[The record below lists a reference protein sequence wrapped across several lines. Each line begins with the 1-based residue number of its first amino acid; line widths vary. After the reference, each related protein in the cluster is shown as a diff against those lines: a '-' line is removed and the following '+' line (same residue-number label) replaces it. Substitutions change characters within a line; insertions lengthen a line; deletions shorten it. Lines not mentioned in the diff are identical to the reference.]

1 MFERFDQDARDAV
14 VRAKD
19 EASSMGGQP
28 IGVEHLLL
36 ALLNGPGVAAD
47 ALAAAGTDAADL
59 RSRISRISRIS
70 RGETDGPPPLDAGAL
85 ASIGIDLDA
94 VRRASDAAFGP
105 GSLDRVRA
113 QRRGRHGVT
122 DGKRMTGDG
131 KRALELAL
139 RSAVRLGHRHISSGH
154 LLLGVLGQPTCP
166 AAAVLTDAGID
177 VGHLRDDVT
186 ARMAVA
192 A

>member
-1 MFERFDQDARDAV
+1 MFERFDQNARDAV

-19 EASSMGGQP
+19 EAASMGRQP
-28 IGVEHLLL
+28 IGVAHLLL
-36 ALLNGPGVAAD
+36 ALLDGPGVAAD
-47 ALAAAGTDAADL
+47 ALAAAGADAADL
-59 RSRISRISRIS
+59 RSRISRISR
-70 RGETDGPPPLDAGAL
+70 GETDGPQSLDAGAL

-105 GSLDRVRA
+105 GSLDRAGA
-113 QRRGRHGVT
+113 QRHGRRGAT
-122 DGKRMTGDG
+122 DGKRMTRDS
-131 KRALELAL
+131 KRALELGL
-139 RSAVRLGHRHISSGH
+139 RSAARLGHRHISSGH
-154 LLLGVLGQPTCP
+154 LLLGILGQPTCP
-166 AAAVLTDAGID
+166 AVAVLTDAGID